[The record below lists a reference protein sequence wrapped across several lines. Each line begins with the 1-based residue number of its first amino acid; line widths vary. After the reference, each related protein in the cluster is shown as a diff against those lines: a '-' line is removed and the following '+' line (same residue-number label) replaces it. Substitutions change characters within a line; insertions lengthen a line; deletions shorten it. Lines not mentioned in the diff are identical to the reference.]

1 MEDVMI
7 SLRNLAVIGGFTAMA
22 LVFLPVSVAAQRE
35 ADGGQTRPQAA
46 PASAPAAKQP
56 DAPRPAEAGA
66 PMRGPAQG
74 GPDSVVRPAAA
85 VPPERI
91 QVEPAPGVRPVAP
104 PQTDPRSVEETQ
116 GEPDAADK

>member
-35 ADGGQTRPQAA
+35 ADGGQARPQAA

-66 PMRGPAQG
+66 PMS